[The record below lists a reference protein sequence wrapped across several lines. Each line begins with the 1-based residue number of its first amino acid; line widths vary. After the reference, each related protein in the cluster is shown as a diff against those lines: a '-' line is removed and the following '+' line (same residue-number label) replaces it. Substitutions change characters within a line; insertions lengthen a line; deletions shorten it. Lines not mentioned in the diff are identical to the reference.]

1 VQHLAGARGA
11 LDFVEVPS
19 HLMEYFAWDATV
31 LRMFAKHHTTDETM
45 PPQLLHDLRAAR
57 AQFSAMEMQTQVVY
71 AMYDQVRPE

>member
-1 VQHLAGARGA
+1 
-11 LDFVEVPS
+11 
-19 HLMEYFAWDATV
+19 
-31 LRMFAKHHTTDETM
+31 MFAKHHTTDETM